1 MPETETQRIRPTWAG
16 EVERLHELLVAQATR
31 SGEPY
36 VTVEHTLNAKGD
48 TQTSVKI
55 SAPFGSELIELENYA
70 HGVEKIAANTYAAAT
85 SRYPRE
91 SS

>member
-1 MPETETQRIRPTWAG
+1 MTERIRPTWAG

-48 TQTSVKI
+48 TQTSTKV
-55 SAPFGSELIELENYA
+55 SAPFGFDLNDLDDYA
-70 HGVEKIAANTYAAAT
+70 HHVEKIAANIYAAAT
-85 SRYPRE
+85 SRYPR
-91 SS
+91 SQS

>member
-1 MPETETQRIRPTWAG
+1 MTERIRPTWAG

-48 TQTSVKI
+48 TQTSTKV
-55 SAPFGSELIELENYA
+55 SAPFGFDLNALATYA
-70 HGVEKIAANTYAAAT
+70 DGVESIAYDTYRTAIA
-85 SRYPRE
+85 RYPR
-91 SS
+91 SQP

>member
-36 VTVEHTLNAKGD
+36 VTV
-48 TQTSVKI
+48 
-55 SAPFGSELIELENYA
+55 
-70 HGVEKIAANTYAAAT
+70 
-85 SRYPRE
+85 RYPRE

>member
-1 MPETETQRIRPTWAG
+1 
-16 EVERLHELLVAQATR
+16 LVAQATR

-48 TQTSVKI
+48 TQTSTKV
-55 SAPFGSELIELENYA
+55 SAPFGCDLDALDDHA
-70 HGVEKIAANTYAAAT
+70 HRVEKIAANTHAAAT

-91 SS
+91 SA